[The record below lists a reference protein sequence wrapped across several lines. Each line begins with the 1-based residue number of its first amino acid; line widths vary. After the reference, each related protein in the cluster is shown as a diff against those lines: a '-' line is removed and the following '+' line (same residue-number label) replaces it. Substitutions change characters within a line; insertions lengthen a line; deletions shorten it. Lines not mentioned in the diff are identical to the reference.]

1 MSRITERLNRWR
13 FQAAVRD
20 IAATPPVVRGDRR
33 FAALSMVHQR
43 DVLAYLLAIKTFA
56 RHARPERI
64 VVVADPTL
72 DDSGRSLIR
81 THVPC
86 AEILDA
92 EIFRRPALPV
102 GGTWERLSAI
112 SVLNEECSV
121 VQLDADTVTFD
132 EPTEVVE
139 AACAGRTFV
148 IRPTGD
154 VQIVDL
160 QQAAETGRRKLA
172 ETNHIQ
178 VTVEARL
185 PELPNAGRYRYVRG
199 CSGFTGFG
207 HGALR
212 PAQLDAV
219 SAQMRAIHGLR
230 WDEWGSEQVTS
241 NLLAASTPD
250 AFLLPHP
257 RYCNADSLAPSTVLA
272 HYIGYARFTSRDYES
287 RARQA
292 ARTLKTAPRQ
302 VVGAAAL

>member
-13 FQAAVRD
+13 FQSAVRD
-20 IAATPPVVRGDRR
+20 IATTPPVMRGDRR

-64 VVVADPTL
+64 VVVADPSL
-72 DDSGRSLIR
+72 DESGRTLIR

-92 EIFRRPALPV
+92 AIFRRPALPT

-112 SVLNEECSV
+112 SVLNADCSI

-148 IRPTGD
+148 IRSTGD
-154 VQIVDL
+154 VEIVDL

-172 ETNHIQ
+172 ETSHIQ

-185 PELPNAGRYRYVRG
+185 PELPDADRYRYVRG

-207 HGALR
+207 RGALR
-212 PAQLDAV
+212 PSQLDAV
-219 SAQMRAIHGLR
+219 SAQMRAIHGPR
-230 WDEWGSEQVTS
+230 WDEWGSEQVTC

-287 RARQA
+287 RARDA
-292 ARTLKTAPRQ
+292 ARTLSAAPRR
-302 VVGAAAL
+302 VVSAATL